1 MGEEDLKTTQNVKTG
16 EKIRSCEKC
25 KKIIDDPTANFCPEC
40 GGKIIERD
48 TEKENITIIQ
58 DIKTEEKVRRCE
70 KCKKII
76 YDPTANFCPECGGK
90 IIEVEK
96 EDSPILG
103 AEKLSFN
110 KKKWF
115 VWWVSKEINTEVE
128 LTDMDL
134 RINQTVQPFIRSA
147 KQVQKS
153 FLRSDIQMV
162 EMKTKWDFWDLL
174 YTFFFIVAGLANH
187 FIFLLAL
194 LFAYTA
200 YGKILKITLKNGEV
214 FDIPLKGNA
223 EEAQILIDKVN
234 KAR

>member
-16 EKIRSCEKC
+16 EKVRSCEKC

-40 GGKIIERD
+40 GGKIIE
-48 TEKENITIIQ
+48 I
-58 DIKTEEKVRRCE
+58 
-70 KCKKII
+70 
-76 YDPTANFCPECGGK
+76 
-90 IIEVEK
+90 EK
-96 EDSPILG
+96 EDSPILE
-103 AEKLSFN
+103 AEKLSFT

-115 VWWVSKEINTEVE
+115 VWLVSKEFNTEVE

-134 RINQTVQPFIRSA
+134 RINQTVKPFIRSA
-147 KQVQKS
+147 KQVQKN
-153 FLRSDIQMV
+153 FLLSDIQMV

-174 YTFFFIVAGLANH
+174 YTFLFIVAGFSNH

-200 YGKILKITLKNGEV
+200 YGKIIKITLKSGEV

-223 EEAQILIDKVN
+223 EEAQVLIDKVN
-234 KAR
+234 KTR